1 MNILILLAAA
11 IINLVLQNT
20 IFSSIEIF
28 GEVPNTALVL
38 VLVISLLKG
47 RFVGSIY
54 GVFVGL
60 LADILYSSVIGIN
73 SLILF
78 FVGYYT
84 GFAKDSFSR
93 DNLLTPV
100 IFTILATIFYNAMYV
115 LIIYFLTADVSL
127 KLILQNIFSFEI
139 VYNVIFAIIYY
150 KILSKIFTRPRIK
163 FN

>member
-11 IINLVLQNT
+11 IINLILQST
-20 IFSSIEIF
+20 VFPSIEIF
-28 GEVPNTALVL
+28 GVVPNTALVL
-38 VLVISLLKG
+38 IIVISLFKG

-60 LADILYSSVIGIN
+60 LTDILYSSVIGIN

-78 FVGYYT
+78 FVGYFI
-84 GFAKDSFSR
+84 GFAKDSFAR

-100 IFTILATIFYNAMYV
+100 IFTVLSTIFFNAIYALV
-115 LIIYFLTADVSL
+115 VYFLTADISL
-127 KLILQNIFSFEI
+127 KLTLQNIFSFEI
-139 VYNVIFAIIYY
+139 VYNAIFSIIYY
-150 KILSKIFTRPRIK
+150 KIFSKIFTRPKIK